1 MKSIDAIEQSTR
13 IQGSVPLYKVVF
25 PGGIFVPGHNIKP
38 CFFVS
43 KCMTETHT
51 SRLGAVPVVDNG

>member
-1 MKSIDAIEQSTR
+1 MNSIDAIEQSTR

-25 PGGIFVPGHNIKP
+25 PGHNIKP